1 MSTPIQGFS
10 KLSKEEKIDWVSQ
23 TFTQGDPETK
33 SLLTQYWHEDKTL
46 QKLHDEFI
54 ENPEIIVTQRSTRV
68 TTHSGEVGFP
78 GGKWEEGDNNLY
90 ETSLRESN
98 EEMSLNG
105 EDVTMLGKL
114 DYLISR
120 HKIEV
125 NPFIATVDKPQ
136 DLEANEE
143 IQEIFTVPLSFL
155 LDPKNIKRESIER
168 QGSVWEVPTWS
179 LKNQKIW
186 GLTAMITVN
195 FLNVCFDANIEI
207 LEG

>member
-1 MSTPIQGFS
+1 MIEEIKY
-10 KLSKEEKIDWVSQ
+10 KLNSSNSEKPSGRPQASVLIAILNYGEYIES
-23 TFTQGDPETK
+23 PE
-33 SLLTQYWHEDKTL
+33 LIY
-46 QKLHDEFI
+46 
-54 ENPEIIVTQRSTRV
+54 TQRSGHLS
-68 TTHSGEVGFP
+68 THSGEVSFP
-78 GGKWEEGDNNLY
+78 GGKAEDGDASLFD
-90 ETSLRESN
+90 TALRESN

-114 DYLISR
+114 NYLISR

-125 NPFIATVDKPQ
+125 NPFIATVDKAQ

>member
-1 MSTPIQGFS
+1 MIEEIKY
-10 KLSKEEKIDWVSQ
+10 KLNSSNSEKPSGRPQASVLIAILNYGEYIES
-23 TFTQGDPETK
+23 PE
-33 SLLTQYWHEDKTL
+33 LIY
-46 QKLHDEFI
+46 
-54 ENPEIIVTQRSTRV
+54 TQRSGHLS
-68 TTHSGEVGFP
+68 THSGEVSFP
-78 GGKWEEGDNNLY
+78 GGKAEDGDNSLFD
-90 ETSLRESN
+90 TALRESN

>member
-1 MSTPIQGFS
+1 MIEEIKY
-10 KLSKEEKIDWVSQ
+10 KLNSSNSEKPSGRPQASVLIAILNYGEYIES
-23 TFTQGDPETK
+23 PE
-33 SLLTQYWHEDKTL
+33 LIY
-46 QKLHDEFI
+46 
-54 ENPEIIVTQRSTRV
+54 TQRSGHLS
-68 TTHSGEVGFP
+68 THSGEVSFP
-78 GGKWEEGDNNLY
+78 GGKAEDGDVSLFD
-90 ETSLRESN
+90 TALRESN

-125 NPFIATVDKPQ
+125 NPFIATVDKAQ

-186 GLTAMITVN
+186 GLTAMITIN

>member
-1 MSTPIQGFS
+1 MIEEIKY
-10 KLSKEEKIDWVSQ
+10 KLNSGNSEKPSGRPQASVLIAILNYGEYIKS
-23 TFTQGDPETK
+23 PE
-33 SLLTQYWHEDKTL
+33 LIY
-46 QKLHDEFI
+46 
-54 ENPEIIVTQRSTRV
+54 TQRSSHLS
-68 TTHSGEVGFP
+68 THSGEVSFP
-78 GGKWEEGDNNLY
+78 GGKTEDGDSSLFD
-90 ETSLRESN
+90 TALRESN
-98 EEMSLNG
+98 EEMSLNRA
-105 EDVTMLGKL
+105 DVTMLGKL

-125 NPFIATVDKPQ
+125 NPFIATVDKAQNLQP
-136 DLEANEE
+136 NEE

-168 QGSVWEVPTWS
+168 QGSVWEVPTWK

-195 FLNVCFDANIEI
+195 FLNICFDANIEI

>member
-1 MSTPIQGFS
+1 MIEEIKY
-10 KLSKEEKIDWVSQ
+10 KLNSSNSEKPSGRPQASVLIAILNYGEYIES
-23 TFTQGDPETK
+23 PE
-33 SLLTQYWHEDKTL
+33 LIY
-46 QKLHDEFI
+46 
-54 ENPEIIVTQRSTRV
+54 TQRSGHLS
-68 TTHSGEVGFP
+68 THSGEVSFP
-78 GGKWEEGDNNLY
+78 GGKAEDGDVSLFD
-90 ETSLRESN
+90 TALRESN

-114 DYLISR
+114 NYLISR

-186 GLTAMITVN
+186 GLTAMITIN

>member
-1 MSTPIQGFS
+1 MIEEIKY
-10 KLSKEEKIDWVSQ
+10 KLNSSNSEKPSGRPQASVLIAILNYGEYIES
-23 TFTQGDPETK
+23 PE
-33 SLLTQYWHEDKTL
+33 LIY
-46 QKLHDEFI
+46 
-54 ENPEIIVTQRSTRV
+54 TQRSGHLS
-68 TTHSGEVGFP
+68 THSGEVSFP
-78 GGKWEEGDNNLY
+78 GGKTEDGDASLFD
-90 ETSLRESN
+90 TALRESN

-105 EDVTMLGKL
+105 GDVTMLGKL

-125 NPFIATVDKPQ
+125 NPFIATVDKAQ
-136 DLEANEE
+136 DLKANEE

-186 GLTAMITVN
+186 GLTAMITIN